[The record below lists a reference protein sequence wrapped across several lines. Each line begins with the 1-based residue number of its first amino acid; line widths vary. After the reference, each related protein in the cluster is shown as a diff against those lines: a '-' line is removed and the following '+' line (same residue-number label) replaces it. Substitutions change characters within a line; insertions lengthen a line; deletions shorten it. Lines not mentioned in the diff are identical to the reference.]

1 MEDSTIKEMF
11 ALGCITVL
19 EIAALASGING
30 VLFATSLAIIGGI
43 AGYEL
48 KAMRG

>member
-1 MEDSTIKEMF
+1 MEDSTIKEIV